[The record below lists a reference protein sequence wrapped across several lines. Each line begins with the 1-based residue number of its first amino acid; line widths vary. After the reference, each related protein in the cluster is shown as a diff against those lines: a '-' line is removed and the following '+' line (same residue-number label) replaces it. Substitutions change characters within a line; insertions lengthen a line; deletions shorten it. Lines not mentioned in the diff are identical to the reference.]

1 MKLLNLYRPG
11 DFFVSIKCTSFEN
24 AAYRVDRLVKKV
36 NEFSS
41 MISRIKSVQTLLCTR
56 YTTFDPNFLLVGK

>member
-1 MKLLNLYRPG
+1 M
-11 DFFVSIKCTSFEN
+11 SIKCTSFEN

-36 NEFSS
+36 NEFGS
-41 MISRIKSVQTLLCTR
+41 IVSRIKSVQTLLCTR

>member
-1 MKLLNLYRPG
+1 M
-11 DFFVSIKCTSFEN
+11 SIKCTSFEK

-36 NEFSS
+36 NEFGS
-41 MISRIKSVQTLLCTR
+41 IVSRIKSVHTLLCTR

>member
-41 MISRIKSVQTLLCTR
+41 IVSRIKVFRLCYVLGIQPLTLI
-56 YTTFDPNFLLVGK
+56 FS